1 MYKYSNSVKKQKN
14 ENIVFLEK
22 EFSHEVD
29 RMFYTKV
36 NSMIMA
42 FIYNIFIYIYIHI
55 EIFARQVLALIV
67 PAKKCCSSCFSLF
80 FCQLLILLSNL
91 TK

>member
-42 FIYNIFIYIYIHI
+42 FIYNIFIYIYIYIYIYILKFLRDKFLH
-55 EIFARQVLALIV
+55 
-67 PAKKCCSSCFSLF
+67 SLF
-80 FCQLLILLSNL
+80 RLKNAVHRASVFFSVNF
-91 TK
+91 

>member
-42 FIYNIFIYIYIHI
+42 FIYNIFIYIYIYIYIHT

-67 PAKKCCSSCFSLF
+67 PAKKCCSSCFTVF
-80 FCQLLILLSNL
+80 FSVNF
-91 TK
+91 

>member
-42 FIYNIFIYIYIHI
+42 FIYNIFIYIYIYILKFLRDKFLH
-55 EIFARQVLALIV
+55 
-67 PAKKCCSSCFSLF
+67 SLF
-80 FCQLLILLSNL
+80 RLKNAVHRASVFFSVNF
-91 TK
+91 